1 MRKRIHSTIYF
12 VGLLL
17 IAFFMPL
24 SLFVTNASILLI
36 VANWFVEG
44 GYACKLERLK
54 ENKGVL
60 IFCAIFVVHLLWLVN
75 TSNFAY
81 AANDLRIKLP
91 LLALPI
97 AIGTSEAIS
106 KKKLNIALLVFVSG
120 VTAATLIGF
129 FAKFFENGTNYRSLS
144 LFVSHIRLSLMICFS
159 LFILGYFVAKKIF
172 FTGKKVL
179 IALAIAAF
187 LLFFMVMLQA
197 LTGFICLFV
206 TLVIVL
212 VAVSVK
218 TKQKKIRGVCIASVV
233 VVFIMAGGF
242 IAYVV
247 YDFYRPTAEN
257 VQLETTAQGRP
268 YDEVLENGLIENGN
282 VVNMNICRAEL
293 EETWP
298 QHSSIPLD
306 GLDRR
311 GQYVYSTLLRYM
323 TSRGLTKDAEGLS
336 HLSDADIAN
345 IENGETNY
353 RFSRHGDMLSRMY
366 VIMWELDVYA
376 KTGDSNG
383 HSFTQRIEYMKY
395 GLKLAKRNFWTGTGE
410 GDVNDE
416 YQAIYEEE
424 NSNLN
429 PEWRN
434 RAHNQFLTFFIAF
447 GLFGFLI
454 CLSAWFYPAFS
465 KWNSNGSIYYFMV
478 FFIIA
483 TVSMFSDDTL
493 ETSTGAVFVSFFY
506 ALLRWAST
514 TKLENQNG
522 E

>member
-1 MRKRIHSTIYF
+1 MRKRIHSTIYLI
-12 VGLLL
+12 GLLL

-36 VANWFVEG
+36 VTNWIIEG
-44 GYACKLERLK
+44 GFASKFERLK
-54 ENKGVL
+54 ENKGIL
-60 IFCAIFVVHLLWLVN
+60 IFCALFLVHLLWLVN

-81 AANDLRIKLP
+81 AANDLRVKLP

-97 AIGTSEAIS
+97 LIGTSDSIS
-106 KKKLNIALLVFVSG
+106 MKKLNAVLLVFVSG
-120 VTAATLIGF
+120 VLSAALIGF
-129 FAKFFENGTNYRSLS
+129 VVSFFGHGSNYRSLS

-159 LFILGYFVAKKIF
+159 LFILGYFIAKKIF
-172 FTGKKVL
+172 FTDKKVI
-179 IALAIAAF
+179 IALLIAAF

-197 LTGFICLFV
+197 LTGFVCLFV

-212 VAVSVK
+212 VAVAVR
-218 TKQKKIRGVCIASVV
+218 TKKIKWRWLGIVSAVLVVLSV
-233 VVFIMAGGF
+233 GGF
-242 IAYVV
+242 LGYVV
-247 YDFYRPTAEN
+247 YDFYRPKSEN
-257 VQLETTAQGRP
+257 IQLETTANGTP
-268 YDEVLENGLIENGN
+268 YDNVQDNGFIENGN
-282 VVNMNICRAEL
+282 VVNMNICRSEL
-293 EETWP
+293 EGLWP
-298 QHSSIPLD
+298 QRSSIPLD
-306 GLDRR
+306 SLDNK
-311 GQYVYSTLLRYM
+311 GQSLYATLIRYM
-323 TSRGLTKDAEGLS
+323 TSLGLTKDAEGLS
-336 HLSDADIAN
+336 HLSDIDVAN
-345 IENGETNY
+345 VENGETNY
-353 RFSRHGDMLSRMY
+353 RFARHGGLLNRMY
-366 VIMWELDVYA
+366 VIMWELDVYS
-376 KTGDSNG
+376 KTGESNG

-395 GLKLAKRNFWTGTGE
+395 GVKLVKRNFWLGTGE

-424 NSNLN
+424 NSSLN

-454 CLSAWFYPAFS
+454 CLLAWFYPAFS

>member
-1 MRKRIHSTIYF
+1 
-12 VGLLL
+12 
-17 IAFFMPL
+17 MPL

-44 GYACKLERLK
+44 GFAGKLERLK

-60 IFCAIFVVHLLWLVN
+60 VFCAIFVVHLIWLVN

-81 AANDLRIKLP
+81 AFNDLRIKLP

-106 KKKLNIALLVFVSG
+106 KKKLDIALLVFVSG
-120 VTAATLIGF
+120 VTVATLIGF
-129 FAKFFENGTNYRSLS
+129 FAKFFENGANYRSLS

-159 LFILGYFVAKKIF
+159 LFIIGYFVAKKIF

-179 IALAIAAF
+179 IALPIAAF

-197 LTGFICLFV
+197 LTGFVCLFV

-218 TKQKKIRGVCIASVV
+218 TKQTKIRGVCIASAVAV
-233 VVFIMAGGF
+233 LIMAGGF

-257 VQLETTAQGRP
+257 IQHETTAQGHP
-268 YDEVLENGLIENGN
+268 YDEVLDSGFIENGN
-282 VVNMNICRAEL
+282 VVYMNICRVEL
-293 EETWP
+293 EETWSEL
-298 QHSSIPLD
+298 SSIPLD
-306 GLDRR
+306 SLDRR
-311 GQYVYSTLLRYM
+311 GQHIFATLLRYM
-323 TSRGLTKDAEGLS
+323 TSLGLTKDSEGLS

-353 RFSRHGDMLSRMY
+353 RFSRHGGILSRMY

-376 KTGDSNG
+376 KTGESNG
-383 HSFTQRIEYMKY
+383 HSFTQRIEYVKY

-416 YQAIYEEE
+416 YQTIYESE
-424 NSNLN
+424 NCNLN

-454 CLSAWFYPAFS
+454 CLFAWFYPAFS

-478 FFIIA
+478 FLIIA

-506 ALLRWAST
+506 ALLRWATT

-522 E
+522 EQ

>member
-1 MRKRIHSTIYF
+1 
-12 VGLLL
+12 
-17 IAFFMPL
+17 MPL

-44 GYACKLERLK
+44 GFAGKWERLK
-54 ENKGVL
+54 ENKGIL
-60 IFCAIFVVHLLWLVN
+60 IFCAIFLVHLLWLVN

-106 KKKLNIALLVFVSG
+106 MKRLNIALLVFVSG
-120 VTAATLIGF
+120 VTVATLIGF
-129 FAKFFENGTNYRSLS
+129 FAKFFESGTNYRSLS

-179 IALAIAAF
+179 IALPVAAF

-197 LTGFICLFV
+197 LTGFVCLFV
-206 TLVIVL
+206 TLVAVL

-218 TKQKKIRGVCIASVV
+218 TKQKKIRWICITSAVAVV
-233 VVFIMAGGF
+233 VMACGF

-247 YDFYRPTAEN
+247 YDFYRQTAEN
-257 VQLETTAQGRP
+257 IQLEITAQGNY
-268 YDEVLENGLIENGN
+268 YDKVVDNGMIENGN
-282 VVNMNICRAEL
+282 VVNMNICREEL

-298 QHSSIPLD
+298 QLSSIPLD
-306 GLDRR
+306 GLDKR
-311 GQYVYSTLLRYM
+311 GQYIYPTLLRYM
-323 TSRGLTKDAEGLS
+323 TSRGLTKDAEGLMC
-336 HLSDADIAN
+336 LSAGDIAN
-345 IENGETNY
+345 VESGETNY
-353 RFSRHGDMLSRMY
+353 RFVRNGGIRSRMY
-366 VIMWELDVYA
+366 VIMWELDNYS
-376 KTGDSNG
+376 KTGDANG
-383 HSFTQRIEYMKY
+383 HSFTQRIEYFKY
-395 GLKLAKRNFWTGTGE
+395 GLKLAKCNFWTGTGE

-416 YQAIYEEE
+416 YQTIYEDEGC
-424 NSNLN
+424 SLN

-447 GLFGFLI
+447 GLFGFLV
-454 CLSAWFYPAFS
+454 CLFAWFYPAFS
-465 KWNSNGSIYYFMV
+465 KRNANGSAYYFMV

-493 ETSTGAVFVSFFY
+493 ETSTGAVFVSYFY
-506 ALLRWAST
+506 SLLRWST
-514 TKLENQNG
+514 NETKESDEKQ
-522 E
+522 